1 VPSFNGTEHDDY
13 ASVGRLLGSLVGR
26 VRRLET
32 RIPTQVLPA
41 LPAGAVPSVTGA
53 EVALWRVPAVGST
66 GLVSVALDVSYSA
79 AATSGTVALVDWR
92 GARQAEVVAWA
103 GRVLLGPVDP
113 SGGRLTVVGRTD
125 TGAGSMS
132 VDLVAAWC
140 GPVLVD
146 DVDAGGADPT
156 APGST
161 TTTPGSTPTFPDP
174 PTGASATAGNG
185 TATISGAAPVNNGGA
200 AILDYTAT
208 SAPGGLTGTAPP
220 GTPVTVAGLANG
232 TAYTFILT
240 ARNSVG
246 SSAASAPSNSVT
258 PA

>member
-1 VPSFNGTEHDDY
+1 MPSYNGTEHDDY

-32 RIPTQVLPA
+32 RTPTQVLPA
-41 LPAGAVPSVTGA
+41 LPAAATPSVTGA
-53 EVALWRVPAVGST
+53 EVALWRVPATGAT
-66 GLVSVALDVSYSA
+66 GLVSVALDVAYSA

-92 GARQAEVVAWA
+92 GIRQVESAAWP

-125 TGAGSMS
+125 VGAGAMS
-132 VDLVAAWC
+132 VDLVAAWS

-146 DVDAGGADPT
+146 DLDGGGADPT

-161 TTTPGSTPTFPDP
+161 TTAPGSSPTFPDP
-174 PTGASATAGNG
+174 PTGARATAGHG
-185 TATISGAAPVNNGGA
+185 SATISGVAPVNNGGA
-200 AILDYTAT
+200 VVLDYTAI
-208 SAPGGLTGTAPP
+208 SSPGGFTATAPP
-220 GTPVTVAGLANG
+220 GTPPTVFGLTNG
-232 TAYTFILT
+232 TAYTFTLT

-246 SSAASAPSNSVT
+246 SSAPSAPSNSVT

>member
-1 VPSFNGTEHDDY
+1 MPGFNGTEHDDY

-41 LPAGAVPSVTGA
+41 LPAGPVPSVTGA
-53 EVALWRVPAVGST
+53 EVALWQVAAVGAT

-79 AATSGTVALVDWR
+79 AATSGTVALVDWQ
-92 GARQAEVVAWA
+92 GARYGEVVAWS

-113 SGGRLTVVGRTD
+113 SGGRLAVVGRTD
-125 TGAGSMS
+125 TGAGAMK
-132 VDLVAAWC
+132 VDLVAAWS

-146 DVDAGGADPT
+146 DLDAGGRDPT

-161 TTTPGSTPTFPDP
+161 VADPGWAPTFPDP
-174 PTGASATAGNG
+174 PTGASATAGHG
-185 TATISGAAPVNNGGA
+185 SATVSGVAPGNNGDA

-208 SAPGGLTGTAPP
+208 SSPGGFTGTAPP
-220 GTPVTVAGLANG
+220 GTPPTVTGLANG
-232 TAYTFILT
+232 TAYTFTLT
-240 ARNSVG
+240 CRNSVG
-246 SSAASAPSNSVT
+246 SSVASAPSNSVT